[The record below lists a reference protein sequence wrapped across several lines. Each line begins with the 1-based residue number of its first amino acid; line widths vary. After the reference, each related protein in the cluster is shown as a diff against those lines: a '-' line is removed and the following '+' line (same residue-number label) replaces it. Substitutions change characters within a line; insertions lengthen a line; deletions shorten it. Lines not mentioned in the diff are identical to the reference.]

1 MTQTLESYIQ
11 TKANF
16 IADYLFSN
24 SLSPFNGGKSI
35 TTPLLGKVVGFY
47 TGIIMPTSGYLSPF
61 P

>member
-35 TTPLLGKVVGFY
+35 TTPLLGKVVGQKKKD
-47 TGIIMPTSGYLSPF
+47 MDLEL
-61 P
+61 

>member
-47 TGIIMPTSGYLSPF
+47 TGIMSGYD
-61 P
+61 

>member
-35 TTPLLGKVVGFY
+35 TTPLLGKVVGFIFQK
-47 TGIIMPTSGYLSPF
+47 TPHWTPRWT
-61 P
+61 PQ